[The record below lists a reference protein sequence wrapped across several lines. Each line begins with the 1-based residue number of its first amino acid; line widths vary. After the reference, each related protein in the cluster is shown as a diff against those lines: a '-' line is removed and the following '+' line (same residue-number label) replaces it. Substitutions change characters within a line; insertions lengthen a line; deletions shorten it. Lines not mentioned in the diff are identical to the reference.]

1 METMNREIASGLKSK
16 NSIITGV
23 TLLESEIFRFLN
35 FAREQVLNILLLGV
49 FIIEQGISSK
59 PSVLQIKKVLKN
71 RNSWTAPTT
80 PAATTAAAA

>member
-1 METMNREIASGLKSK
+1 METMNQKIASGLKSK
-16 NSIITGV
+16 NSITIGG

-59 PSVLQIKKVLKN
+59 PSVLQINTILKN
-71 RNSWTAPTT
+71 RNLDCTDSSSSRIRGDG
-80 PAATTAAAA
+80 